1 MRNYGDA
8 CFGKWGKRRLAASP
22 HARIMGPFFS
32 SLAFLQ
38 SAFMRSRRSNVR
50 DISCCLFAES
60 MMEKDS
66 QTAKARAVSRHIGII
81 HLFMASSSTNKYTPW
96 RAVCLGGVG

>member
-1 MRNYGDA
+1 
-8 CFGKWGKRRLAASP
+8 
-22 HARIMGPFFS
+22 
-32 SLAFLQ
+32 
-38 SAFMRSRRSNVR
+38 
-50 DISCCLFAES
+50 
-60 MMEKDS
+60 MEKDS